1 MKALPNSIA
10 PWMPGNF
17 LLLGPDGYGLSESR
31 QDLREYFE
39 VSADYISHAA
49 LVGLFRNK
57 SLSAAKLQKI

>member
-1 MKALPNSIA
+1 
-10 PWMPGNF
+10 MPGNF

-39 VSADYISHAA
+39 VSANYISHAA